1 MRFTTRVAPKV
12 LASLMASL
20 VASIAMAAACHSA
33 AAQSVRVGIVNS
45 STDVPFFIAD
55 AKGYFKDEG
64 LSVELL
70 PFDAGA
76 KMIAF
81 LGTGDLDVGGGAP
94 SVALYNAAAQGVAIR
109 IIADKAHHAAGLGHA
124 ALMVRKDLID
134 RHQFMDYKD
143 LKGRKVAVVGVGSG
157 DESVLN
163 EALKRGGLK
172 WGDANVVYMG
182 FPQHP
187 AAFQNGAIDA
197 SLTSEPFFTVIKKA
211 GSAVAFARNGEI
223 YPDQQSTVLMYGVG
237 FAKKAE
243 LATKFTRAYIRA
255 ARFYNDAI
263 AGGSLSGPNAA
274 EVVAILVKYSVT
286 KDPEIHKAV
295 IPPAIDPD
303 GKLNVASL
311 RKDWQFFKDSGQ
323 IDGKVTVDS
332 LLDTGFV
339 DTALKSLGRYVPGSS
354 R

>member
-1 MRFTTRVAPKV
+1 MKNDRRTAMRI
-12 LASLMASL
+12 SLHFIL
-20 VASIAMAAACHSA
+20 AACFAALVSA
-33 AAQSVRVGIVNS
+33 LAGGAEAQSVRVGIVNS

-94 SVALYNAAAQGVAIR
+94 SVALYNAAAQGVQIR
-109 IIADKAHHAAGLGHA
+109 IVGDKAHHAAGLGHA
-124 ALMVRKDLID
+124 ALMVRKDFID
-134 RHQFMDYKD
+134 SKKFTGFKD
-143 LKGRKVAVVGVGSG
+143 LKGLRVAIVGVGSG

-172 WGDANVVYMG
+172 WGDANVVPLG

-187 AAFQNGAIDA
+187 AAFANGAIDA

-211 GSAVAFARNGEI
+211 GTAIPFARNGQI
-223 YPDQQSTVLMYGVG
+223 YPDQQSTVLMYGTA
-237 FAKKAE
+237 FTRNKPELAKKFA
-243 LATKFTRAYIRA
+243 RAYIRA
-255 ARFYNDAI
+255 ARYYTDAI
-263 AGGSLSGPNAA
+263 VGGSMSGPNAA
-274 EVVAILVKYSVT
+274 DVVSILVKYSVT

-295 IPPAIDPD
+295 IPPVIDPN
-303 GKLNVASL
+303 GKLNVDSL
-311 RKDWQFFKDSGQ
+311 RKDWQFFKDTGQ

-332 LLDTGFV
+332 LLDTSFAEAAV
-339 DTALKSLGRYVPGSS
+339 ASLGPYVPKA

>member
-1 MRFTTRVAPKV
+1 MRISVRFMRWVLGFLTALIGV
-12 LASLMASL
+12 LA
-20 VASIAMAAACHSA
+20 VCGSA
-33 AAQSVRVGIVNS
+33 AAQNVRVGIVNS

-55 AKGYFKDEG
+55 AKGYFKEEG

-94 SVALYNAAAQGVAIR
+94 SVALYNAAAQGVQIR
-109 IIADKAHHAAGLGHA
+109 IVADKAHHAAGLGHA

-134 RHQFMDYKD
+134 SRKFTDFKD
-143 LKGRKVAVVGVGSG
+143 LKGLKVAVVGVGSG

-172 WGDANVVYMG
+172 WGDANVVYLG

-187 AAFQNGAIDA
+187 PAFQNGAIDA
-197 SLTSEPFFTVIKKA
+197 SLTSEPFFTVLKKQ
-211 GSAVAFARNGEI
+211 GTAVAFARNGVI
-223 YPDQQSTVLMYGVG
+223 YPDQQSTVMMYGAA
-237 FAKKAE
+237 FARGKPD
-243 LATKFTRAYIRA
+243 LARKFARAYIRA
-255 ARFYNDAI
+255 ARFYTDAI
-263 AGGSLSGPNAA
+263 ADGSMNGPNAA
-274 EVVAILVKYSVT
+274 EVVSILVKYSVT

-303 GKLNVASL
+303 GKLNADAL
-311 RKDWQFFKDSGQ
+311 RKDWQFFKDTGQ

-332 LLDTGFV
+332 LIDTSFAEAAV
-339 DTALKSLGRYVPGSS
+339 ASLGRYAPKTK
-354 R
+354 

>member
-1 MRFTTRVAPKV
+1 MRFSMRFMSWALACLTAPIGV
-12 LASLMASL
+12 LAVCSRAD
-20 VASIAMAAACHSA
+20 
-33 AAQSVRVGIVNS
+33 AQNVRVGIVNS

-55 AKGYFKDEG
+55 AKGYFKEEG
-64 LSVELL
+64 LSVELI

-94 SVALYNAAAQGVAIR
+94 SVALYNAAAQGIQIR
-109 IIADKAHHAAGLGHA
+109 IVADKAHHAAGLGHA

-134 RHQFMDYKD
+134 SRKFTDFKD
-143 LKGRKVAVVGVGSG
+143 LKGLKVAVVGVGSG

-172 WGDANVVYMG
+172 WGDANVVYLG

-187 AAFQNGAIDA
+187 PAFQNGAIDA
-197 SLTSEPFFTVIKKA
+197 SLTSEPFYTVIKKA
-211 GSAVAFARNGEI
+211 GTAVAFARNGQI

-237 FAKKAE
+237 FTKNKPD
-243 LATKFTRAYIRA
+243 LASKFIRAYIRA
-255 ARFYNDAI
+255 ARFYTDAI
-263 AGGSLSGPNAA
+263 ADGSMSGSNAS
-274 EVVAILVKYSVT
+274 EVVSILVKYSVT

-295 IPPAIDPD
+295 IPPVIDPD
-303 GKLNVASL
+303 GKLNVDSL
-311 RKDWQFFKDSGQ
+311 RKDWQFFKDTGQ

-332 LLDTGFV
+332 LLDTSFSDAAV
-339 DTALKSLGRYVPGSS
+339 ASLGRYTP
-354 R
+354 RTR